1 MRGVDVPMLTGTKS
15 DLFLDLITKNYAM
28 ILGNKSDC

>member
-1 MRGVDVPMLTGTKS
+1 MRGVDVPMLTGMKS
-15 DLFLDLITKNYAM
+15 DLFLDPITKNYAM

>member
-1 MRGVDVPMLTGTKS
+1 MRGVDVTYTYWNEIRFIPGSYK
-15 DLFLDLITKNYAM
+15 KNYAM